1 MTADSAE
8 QLVLA
13 GLVLSLVRIFL
24 DFSFFNSH
32 PVSACYTL
40 SRTSSRLGGSDTQSE
55 GANGMPR
62 KAGVWVALA
71 GLLAIVLV
79 CSVATSAQTAGLQQ
93 RLITQSIDEHNLVK
107 LAGNTRP
114 EVSDANDRG
123 PVSDDLQLQHM
134 YLLLNRSPEQE
145 QAAEDLVNQLHDEIS
160 PSYHKWLTSDEVAAR
175 FGPAEEDVTVVT
187 SWLETHGFTVHGVY
201 RENGVIDFSGPA
213 SAIRTAFHTEIH
225 NLSVNGKAHIANV
238 SDASIPAAL
247 ASAIHGV
254 VSMNDFRPHPA
265 LKPKA
270 GYTVN
275 ANYQLLAP
283 GDLETIY
290 NINPLYAHGA
300 SGQGQTIVVVEDT
313 NLYTTADWYTF
324 RKTFGLAQKFPQGSL
339 AQIHPQPSKGP
350 FSGGACAD
358 PGVNGDDSEAAVDV
372 EWASAS
378 APSAAIVLAA
388 CADTNTNFGGFIAI
402 QNLLTGRGRPP
413 AIISISYLES
423 ESLLG
428 SSFNAYINRLYQLA
442 VLQGVTIFTAAG
454 DAGADTTD
462 QFAPAAV
469 SGINVSGF
477 ASTPYDVAV
486 GGTDYGDAFLGTTS
500 SYWSATNGP
509 YYNSALSYIPEIPWN
524 DSCASQLITLALGFT
539 QSYGPTGSCN
549 NGLGEEFLEVAGG
562 SGGPSGCAYG
572 NPTIPGVVGG
582 NCRGYRKPLFQYLV
596 YGNPADGVR
605 DVPDV
610 SLFAGNG
617 VWGHYYV
624 ICYSDPTTGFFG
636 APCVGA
642 PDGWSGGGGTSF
654 ASPILAGIQA
664 IINQT
669 SEPYQ
674 GNPDFVYYALA
685 GLEYGFKG
693 DRSCNSTLGN
703 QTSPNCIFYDVTL
716 GDNDMN
722 CLPLVISGVTVGSFN
737 CYYDGATNGVLST
750 STTSYKPAYVAKKGY
765 DYPSGIG
772 TVNAYNLAR
781 NWPGS
786 RLRNEW

>member
-1 MTADSAE
+1 
-8 QLVLA
+8 
-13 GLVLSLVRIFL
+13 
-24 DFSFFNSH
+24 
-32 PVSACYTL
+32 
-40 SRTSSRLGGSDTQSE
+40 
-55 GANGMPR
+55 MPR
-62 KAGVWVALA
+62 KAGIWVAGV
-71 GLLAIVLV
+71 GLLAFVLV
-79 CSVATSAQTAGLQQ
+79 CSIATSAQTAGLQR

-114 EVSDANDRG
+114 EVTAANDRG

-145 QAAEDLVNQLHDEIS
+145 QAAENLVNQLHDEKS
-160 PSYHKWLTSDEVAAR
+160 SEYHQWLTSDEVAEK
-175 FGPAEEDVTVVT
+175 FGPAEEDVTTVT
-187 SWLETHGFTVHGVY
+187 AWLESHGFAVHGAY
-201 RENGVIDFSGPA
+201 RANGVIDFSGPA
-213 SAIRTAFHTEIH
+213 SAIRAAFHTEIQ
-225 NLSVNGKAHIANV
+225 NLSVNGKPHIANV
-238 SDASIPAAL
+238 GDPSIPAAL
-247 ASAIHGV
+247 APAIHGV

-275 ANYQLLAP
+275 ATYQLLAP

-290 NINPLYAHGA
+290 NINPLYARGA
-300 SGQGQTIVVVEDT
+300 SGQGQTVVVVEDT

-339 AQIHPQPSKGP
+339 TQIHPQPSSSP
-350 FSGGACAD
+350 FNGGACAD

-372 EWASAS
+372 EWASAA

-402 QNLLTGRGRPP
+402 QNLLTSRGRPP

-428 SSFNAYINRLYQLA
+428 SSFNAYINQLYQLA

-486 GGTDYGDAFLGTTS
+486 GGTDYADAFLGTTS
-500 SYWSATNGP
+500 SYWSATNGT

-524 DSCASQLITLALGFT
+524 DSCGSQLLTLALGFT
-539 QSYGPTGSCN
+539 QSYGPSGSCN
-549 NGLGEEFLEVAGG
+549 SAVGEEFFLGVVGG
-562 SGGPSGCAYG
+562 SGGPSACAYG
-572 NPTIPGVVGG
+572 NPTISGVVGG

-624 ICYSDPTTGFFG
+624 ICYSDPTPGFFG

-693 DRSCNSTLGN
+693 NSSCNSTLGN

-722 CLPLVISGVTVGSFN
+722 CLPLVVGGVTVGSFN
-737 CYYDGATNGVLST
+737 CYFDGATNGVLST
-750 STTSYKPAYVAKKGY
+750 STTSYKPAYVTKPGY

-786 RLRNEW
+786 RLRNAW